1 MKLVIAGAGSIGC
14 YCGGLLADAGHHVT
28 LLGRARVLD
37 PIRQNGLTATD
48 YSGLRKTIP
57 ADRLTLS
64 DDPACLSDADLVLVT
79 VKTGATAEM
88 ARLIA
93 AQAPSAAPVISWQ
106 NGMENA
112 RTLRAALPGWDVRAG
127 MVPFNVVPAGP
138 ATWHRAT
145 SGDIVI
151 QSGPGALARR
161 LSSPDLPVTETDGI
175 EAVQWGKLVINLNNA
190 LNALSGLTLRE
201 QLLNRD
207 WRRLM
212 ADQMAEALA
221 VLAASRHPVA
231 STTPLPAWMT
241 PHILRL
247 PTPLFSR
254 IAARMLT
261 IDPAARTS
269 MAYDLDAGRPTE
281 IDSLQGEIIRLGRE
295 TGTPTPICDRVAR
308 LITQG
313 ETGPLSPDQIR
324 AGLSGA
330 GG

>member
-14 YCGGLLADAGHHVT
+14 YCGALLADAGHRVT

-37 PIRQNGLTATD
+37 PIREQGLTVTD
-48 YSGLRKTIP
+48 FSGMRTTVP
-57 ADRLTLS
+57 ADGLVLTE
-64 DDPACLSDADLVLVT
+64 DPACLADADVIIVT

-88 ARLIA
+88 AKLISDH
-93 AQAPSAAPVISWQ
+93 APKSAPVLSWQ

-112 RTLRAALPGWDVRAG
+112 RTLRASLPDRDVRAG
-127 MVPFNVVPAGP
+127 MVPFNVVPTDA
-138 ATWHRAT
+138 ATYHRAT

-151 QSGPGALARR
+151 QNGPGVLADQ
-161 LSSPDLPVTETDGI
+161 LNSPSLPVTESKDI

-201 QLLNRD
+201 QLMDRN

-212 ADQMAEALA
+212 ADQMTEALG
-221 VLAASRHPVA
+221 VLKAAGHPVA

-247 PTPLFSR
+247 PTLLFSR

-261 IDPAARTS
+261 IDPNARLS
-269 MAYDLDAGRPTE
+269 MAYDLMAGRPTE
-281 IDSLQGEIIRLGRE
+281 IDSLQGEIIRIGADVNV
-295 TGTPTPICDRVAR
+295 PTPSCARVSE
-308 LITQG
+308 LIK
-313 ETGPLSPDQIR
+313 ETPQQPLTPDQI
-324 AGLSGA
+324 LSEVA
-330 GG
+330 S